1 MTFFYVFVMLLWQF
15 FFKFWKSQVNDV
27 FCKHDVIRPVPK
39 NAYLGLA
46 DGEWKESLCN
56 HELFK
61 HKRYSSETAFSSYV
75 ALENVSSEYLTWSRL
90 FWDAH
95 YHT

>member
-1 MTFFYVFVMLLWQF
+1 MTIF
-15 FFKFWKSQVNDV
+15 FFKFCKSQVNDV

-75 ALENVSSEYLTWSRL
+75 ALEKC
-90 FWDAH
+90 FK
-95 YHT
+95 